1 MCVRD
6 HVPPLRYPLRAPL
19 LSSDPQPAGR
29 PSYHRPVRGSLDRAR
44 EAVRSPDFRRLLLM
58 RLASQFGDGLFQ
70 ASLVAA
76 VIFAP
81 ERQTTAVGFAK
92 ATALV
97 SLPFSVIGP
106 FTGVFIDRW
115 PRRRILVAA
124 PWLRAAAAPLVLAD
138 PEASALPF
146 YAGALW
152 VLSVNR
158 FFLAT
163 AQAVVPRLVPTE
175 DLLVANSLATVG
187 GTVSLLAGVFAGGLL
202 ADALGT
208 APVIAAAGGLW
219 LLASGLAARIRSDL
233 VPHALPAATLGHELL
248 RVGREFREGLAH
260 LLRAPRAVG
269 PIASIAVDQFGQGLL
284 LVFSLFVFRDMF
296 REGVGSFSWLIG
308 AGGAGVFLGIITVGE
323 LEERFP
329 KEWIVSGAF
338 LLGGASVAAVSLRT
352 TGPMVLLASFVVGL
366 TFAWKK
372 VPVDTMVQ
380 EAVPDAFRGRIFAVY
395 DVAYNVV
402 RLLAAVAA
410 IPLLP
415 ALGLRGS
422 VAAIGAG
429 FLLWSPVLPLWV
441 RRVPGIVLR
450 FYEGARAEEWPRAV
464 VWGGVEEPVE
474 VARSWLEERD
484 GLRRRCFTLRL
495 ADGTVID
502 VSRAEPDGAWRLDA
516 ERS

>member
-1 MCVRD
+1 MK
-6 HVPPLRYPLRAPL
+6 
-19 LSSDPQPAGR
+19 
-29 PSYHRPVRGSLDRAR
+29 GSFARAR
-44 EAVRSPDFRRLLLM
+44 EALRSPDFRRLFLL

-70 ASLVAA
+70 ASLVAS
-76 VIFAP
+76 VVFAP
-81 ERQTTAVGFAK
+81 EQQTTAVGFAK
-92 ATALV
+92 ATAVV
-97 SLPFSVIGP
+97 SLPYSVIGP

-115 PRRRILVAA
+115 SRRRILVVA
-124 PWLRAAAAPLVLAD
+124 PWLRAAAAALVLLD
-138 PEASALPF
+138 PQAAALPF

-175 DLLVANSLATVG
+175 DLLVANSMAAVG
-187 GTVSLLAGVFAGGLL
+187 GTVSLLSGVFAGGLA
-202 ADALGT
+202 ADAAG
-208 APVIAAAGGLW
+208 PVPVVTAAALLW
-219 LLASGLAARIRSDL
+219 IVASLVAAGIRSSL
-233 VPHALPAATLGHELL
+233 VPHALPEARVAQELV
-248 RVGREFREGLAH
+248 RVARGFVDGISHLA
-260 LLRAPRAVG
+260 RSPRALA
-269 PIASIAVDQFGQGLL
+269 PIASISLDQLGQGVV

-308 AGGAGVFLGIITVGE
+308 AGGVGVFLGILTVGA

-329 KEWIVSGAF
+329 KERIVAGAF
-338 LLGGASVAAVSLRT
+338 LLGGASVLAVSSRITPLT
-352 TGPMVLLASFVVGL
+352 VLAASFMVGL

-380 EAVPDAFRGRIFAVY
+380 EAVPDAFRGRVFAVY
-395 DVAYNVV
+395 DVAYNLA
-402 RLLAAVAA
+402 RLLAAIVA

-415 ALGLRGS
+415 ALGLQTS
-422 VAAIGAG
+422 VALIGAA
-429 FLLWSPVLPLWV
+429 FLLWSPVLPAWV
-441 RRVPGIVLR
+441 GRVPELALR
-450 FYEGARAEEWPRAV
+450 FSEGGRAEEWPRAV

-474 VARSWLEERD
+474 VERSWLEERD
-484 GLRRRCFTLRL
+484 GRRRRCFRLRL